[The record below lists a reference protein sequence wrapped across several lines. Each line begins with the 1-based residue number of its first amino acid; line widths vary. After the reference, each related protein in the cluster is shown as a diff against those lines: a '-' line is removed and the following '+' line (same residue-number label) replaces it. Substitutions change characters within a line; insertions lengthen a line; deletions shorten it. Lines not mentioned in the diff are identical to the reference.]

1 VVAVVAV
8 AIAVATG
15 PTCTADLSAELAD
28 VWE

>member
-1 VVAVVAV
+1 VVAV